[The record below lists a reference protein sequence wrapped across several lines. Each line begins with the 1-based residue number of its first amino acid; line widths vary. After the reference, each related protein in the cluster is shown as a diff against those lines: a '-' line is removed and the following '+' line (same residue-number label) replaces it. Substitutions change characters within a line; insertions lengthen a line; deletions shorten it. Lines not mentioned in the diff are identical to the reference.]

1 MVSLW
6 LAGSERKKPLFTI
19 FPPTKK
25 GEEEARQQ
33 SRFPPSFPPSSV
45 IIRNFT
51 ANGVSPAAEAKRRRR
66 EEFRGKGAKG
76 GERCTDDFWGP
87 QDFVKSAVKK
97 EAGTQKQKM
106 LYATHRENESFVSK
120 ILRNRTMLSSRN
132 QTWNCGGGGHGGG
145 RRPRRER
152 KQGKGEIRENA
163 RNARGEYCSRSSVM
177 SLLSLPPPFSSLSF
191 VPKADAAFA
200 AKGSIVSLLQT
211 HPFIVQF
218 SQKKP
223 LRLSHVI
230 HSVHTCRVCVF
241 SLSICLCSIP
251 VLPDRRRQTVHY
263 CVVRAFPAK
272 PSPISRTT
280 IISPHC
286 C

>member
-33 SRFPPSFPPSSV
+33 SRFPPSLPPSSV

-66 EEFRGKGAKG
+66 KEFRGKGAKG
-76 GERCTDDFWGP
+76 GERCTDDFLGP
-87 QDFVKSAVKK
+87 PDFVKSAVKK

-120 ILRNRTMLSSRN
+120 ILRYRTMLSSRN
-132 QTWNCGGGGHGGG
+132 QTWNCGGGNGNGGG

-152 KQGKGEIRENA
+152 KQGKGEIGENA
-163 RNARGEYCSRSSVM
+163 RLGTYCSRGSVM
-177 SLLSLPPPFSSLSF
+177 SLLSLPPPFLSLS
-191 VPKADAAFA
+191 
-200 AKGSIVSLLQT
+200 L
-211 HPFIVQF
+211 
-218 SQKKP
+218 
-223 LRLSHVI
+223 
-230 HSVHTCRVCVF
+230 
-241 SLSICLCSIP
+241 SLSSRRP
-251 VLPDRRRQTVHY
+251 TPPLPPKGRSSHCYKRTPSLFNFLKKTFTIKSCHSFRSY
-263 CVVRAFPAK
+263 LPRVRLFLVDMPLLNSG
-272 PSPISRTT
+272 SP
-280 IISPHC
+280 
-286 C
+286 